1 MQPEKML
8 TLKISVGK
16 SFSELLEGRP
26 TNSTTTVYMRTT
38 TGIFGAEIIF
48 KTHVVRVQW
57 RVYVYAGS
65 DPMK

>member
-1 MQPEKML
+1 MEPEKML

-16 SFSELLEGRP
+16 SFSELLEGRR
-26 TNSTTTVYMRTT
+26 TNNTTTVYIRTT
-38 TGIFGAEIIF
+38 TGIFGAEIF

-65 DPMK
+65 DPVK

>member
-1 MQPEKML
+1 MEPEKML

-48 KTHVVRVQW
+48 KTHVVRVQ
-57 RVYVYAGS
+57 
-65 DPMK
+65 